1 MKALHLTDEE
11 IQEYV
16 LDGSASDIAIVE
28 HAGSCEKCKAR
39 IANYQLLFAGIKQ
52 QRSDVFDFNLAELV
66 VAQLPSAR
74 PRPVS
79 DNFFV
84 YLVVLAAVI
93 LGGVALYYFRSYIVT
108 LFTGIVPLFI
118 YLTVTT
124 VITLS
129 IILSL
134 DMYKTYQR
142 KMRSLDFN

>member
-1 MKALHLTDEE
+1 MKTLHLTDEE

-16 LDGSASDIAIVE
+16 LDNSAIDIAIIE
-28 HAGSCEKCKAR
+28 HASSCEKCKAR
-39 IANYQLLFAGIKQ
+39 ITNYQLLFAGIKQ
-52 QRSDVFDFNLAELV
+52 QHRDVFDFNLAEMV
-66 VAQLPSAR
+66 VAQLPSPR

-84 YLVVLAAVI
+84 YLFVLAGVM
-93 LGGVALYYFRSYIVT
+93 LGAAALYYFRNYIVS
-108 LFTGIVPLFI
+108 FFAGIGPLFI
-118 YLTVTT
+118 YLTVTM

-142 KMRSLDFN
+142 KMRSLDFI

>member
-16 LDGSASDIAIVE
+16 LDSSTSNHAIIE
-28 HAGSCEKCKAR
+28 HASSCEECKTR
-39 IANYQLLFAGIKQ
+39 ITDYQLLFAGIKQ
-52 QRSDVFDFNLAELV
+52 QPKPAFDFNLADLV
-66 VAQLPSAR
+66 VAQLPSHGPKA
-74 PRPVS
+74 VS
-79 DNFFV
+79 DNYFV
-84 YLVVLAAVI
+84 YIVVLAAII
-93 LGGVALYYFRSYIVT
+93 LGGLVLYYFRNYIVS

-118 YLTVTT
+118 YLTLTT

-142 KMRSLDFN
+142 KMRSLNFI